1 MKSFA
6 LRRLKALKC
15 PLLDTIDIADTS
27 SLCNVVCWLED
38 VKIRRYDTASRSFLR
53 HPQNLFLAL
62 NQYLKDLGV
71 PEEEIASF
79 ETLESKIYF
88 LIDFAVDLC
97 FKDLIEERKDDSLF
111 LSTNRVVDGIELD
124 EDLCKEL
131 YEVGSDLGVADPENL
146 VGTLQVLVDLLRKG
160 FQLDSLKKAGTSP
173 QGIDDALLKCLR
185 DEVPSGFSTGDDSLD
200 DTCRLFRLLYLKDLK
215 KLQATINKVIF
226 ELQTQT
232 ANPKTDTSR
241 ACIGR

>member
-6 LRRLKALKC
+6 LRRLKALNC
-15 PLLDTIDIADTS
+15 PFLDHVDFKDST

-38 VKIRRYDTASRSFLR
+38 VKIRRYDTSNRSFLR
-53 HPQNLFLAL
+53 NPHSLFSAL
-62 NQYLKDLGV
+62 NQDLGV

-79 ETLESKIYF
+79 QLYETLEARVYF

-97 FKDLIEERKDDSLF
+97 FKDLIEERKDVSLI
-111 LSTNRVVDGIELD
+111 LSTDRVVEGIELD

-131 YEVGSDLGVADPENL
+131 YEVGSSLGVADPENL
-146 VGTLQVLVDLLRKG
+146 VGTLKVLVELLRKG
-160 FQLDSLKKAGTSP
+160 LQLDSLKRAGTTP
-173 QGIDDALLKCLR
+173 QFINDSVLQHLR
-185 DEVPSGFSTGDDSLD
+185 DSVPIGFSTGDATLNDICL
-200 DTCRLFRLLYLKDLK
+200 LFRLLYLKDLK

-226 ELQTQT
+226 ELQTHT

-241 ACIGR
+241 ARIGR